1 MAMRG
6 MLVALAMWLLGAG
19 AAVWVWFPA
28 LAGDGSSCPGD
39 APPACER
46 AREALAD
53 AETAIQAAAA
63 KGALWT
69 TAEDAIHEARTAFA
83 AGEYE
88 RAARAAGVAAE
99 QAQLGIEQT
108 RYPMLQFP
116 RL

>member
-6 MLVALAMWLLGAG
+6 MLVAMCLLSAG
-19 AAVWVWFPA
+19 AAVWVLSPA
-28 LAGDGSSCPGD
+28 LAGDGPSCPQP

-46 AREALAD
+46 ARDALAE
-53 AETAIQAAAA
+53 AETAVKAAAA
-63 KGALWT
+63 KRALWT

-88 RAARAAGVAAE
+88 RAARAAGVAAV

-108 RYPMLQFP
+108 RYPMLQLP

>member
-6 MLVALAMWLLGAG
+6 MLVAMCLLGAG
-19 AAVWVWFPA
+19 AAIWVSFPA
-28 LAGDGSSCPGD
+28 LAGDGSSCPGGT
-39 APPACER
+39 PPACAR
-46 AREALAD
+46 AREALAE

-63 KGALWT
+63 RRALWT

-88 RAARAAGVAAE
+88 RAARAAGIAAE